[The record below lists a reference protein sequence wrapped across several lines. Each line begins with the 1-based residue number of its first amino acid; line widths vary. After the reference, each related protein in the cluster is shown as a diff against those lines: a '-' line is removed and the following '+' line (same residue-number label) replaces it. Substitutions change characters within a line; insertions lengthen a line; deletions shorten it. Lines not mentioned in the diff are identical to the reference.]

1 MKKTFMVITLL
12 IILCIV
18 ASCDAKQDRA
28 TMRVILQKDRSI
40 TPDGYSLDIDHYRI
54 TGSGPGG
61 ASFNIETS
69 RQSVSLEG
77 LIIGEWTIQAEG
89 LNKDDDVLVTGE
101 TTHHLS
107 TSNGSVVIY
116 LETLAGEGSLS
127 LVLTWDAERTDIENT
142 SIEITLT
149 EQYGSKEEIE
159 LEEVSIDKNTG
170 RAEYSGVN
178 LPSGSYI
185 LSARLYSGSVQIAG
199 FVEAVRIAGDQVSEG
214 EIVFDLDKYPT
225 EPGSL
230 EIINKTGVPVV
241 CTITGIKESVSAD
254 IPVTVSIICNT
265 DDVSDFQIE
274 WFLDGESIG
283 EGHETTFTPQLGTHR
298 LDVLASTSR
307 LGTAGSTSV
316 NFEAVSATDPGVPS
330 EGNMITKVDDD
341 TFTGSNIIDFLP
353 DGKVLIISN
362 DNQSVKIAKVIRS
375 ELDVEREYSFASLG
389 LAGGVSAVASAKAT
403 DSLYKIIITEK
414 YPAHVYVFNYNPTGC
429 SLSAFSD
436 AELQVK
442 ASGNGGYEGFSE
454 IRFAGMTN
462 GIMKNGAPV
471 GFVGAK
477 NAVAGLWQSLVVN
490 TGNPDDLGFKYS
502 SSAGIRGQDD
512 NLTAVALTVTDKSEA
527 IITYEGYMGYS
538 TKTNSNSEFTLYDAL
553 TSLDIG
559 KIDIDLDKIRNIRQ
573 AAAIDYKTYLFI
585 GDYITV
591 FEAVATRNPA
601 FKILYSEPFT
611 GNAEGLVI
619 SDDGKFAYYID
630 MDSSELVTLD
640 LMNGTSF
647 KEIGRT
653 KLADNTADT
662 IIISGSGTNL
672 IVFDE
677 NSTSSL
683 SIMRVS
689 R

>member
-1 MKKTFMVITLL
+1 MKKTFMVIALL

-230 EIINKTGVPVV
+230 EIINK
-241 CTITGIKESVSAD
+241 
-254 IPVTVSIICNT
+254 
-265 DDVSDFQIE
+265 
-274 WFLDGESIG
+274 
-283 EGHETTFTPQLGTHR
+283 
-298 LDVLASTSR
+298 
-307 LGTAGSTSV
+307 
-316 NFEAVSATDPGVPS
+316 
-330 EGNMITKVDDD
+330 
-341 TFTGSNIIDFLP
+341 
-353 DGKVLIISN
+353 
-362 DNQSVKIAKVIRS
+362 
-375 ELDVEREYSFASLG
+375 
-389 LAGGVSAVASAKAT
+389 
-403 DSLYKIIITEK
+403 
-414 YPAHVYVFNYNPTGC
+414 
-429 SLSAFSD
+429 
-436 AELQVK
+436 
-442 ASGNGGYEGFSE
+442 
-454 IRFAGMTN
+454 
-462 GIMKNGAPV
+462 
-471 GFVGAK
+471 
-477 NAVAGLWQSLVVN
+477 
-490 TGNPDDLGFKYS
+490 NPDIHASFL
-502 SSAGIRGQDD
+502 
-512 NLTAVALTVTDKSEA
+512 
-527 IITYEGYMGYS
+527 
-538 TKTNSNSEFTLYDAL
+538 
-553 TSLDIG
+553 
-559 KIDIDLDKIRNIRQ
+559 
-573 AAAIDYKTYLFI
+573 LF
-585 GDYITV
+585 
-591 FEAVATRNPA
+591 
-601 FKILYSEPFT
+601 
-611 GNAEGLVI
+611 
-619 SDDGKFAYYID
+619 
-630 MDSSELVTLD
+630 
-640 LMNGTSF
+640 
-647 KEIGRT
+647 
-653 KLADNTADT
+653 
-662 IIISGSGTNL
+662 
-672 IVFDE
+672 
-677 NSTSSL
+677 SL
-683 SIMRVS
+683 SIELT
-689 R
+689 